1 MKRANWMYLVATALV
16 LSTGISVAGAKAK
29 HHDSSSSPIDHKT
42 KLHGRWTRDV
52 VTTTTVVATTTTQP
66 ATTTT
71 AAPTTTTLPPT
82 TTTAAPTDDHHA
94 RTAAATDRA
103 RSSPTRTRRPS

>member
-29 HHDSSSSPIDHKT
+29 HPSTSSPIITKT

-52 VTTTTVVATTTTQP
+52 VT
-66 ATTTT
+66 
-71 AAPTTTTLPPT
+71 
-82 TTTAAPTDDHHA
+82 DS
-94 RTAAATDRA
+94 AATITSLTGAAVTQAAVKYLDPA
-103 RSSPTRTRRPS
+103 RYVRVTLMPAQ